1 MHSRLQTLAPSAKEE
16 FFKEI
21 HVSSHNYDALS
32 LMLRRKESTN
42 KSSGDTNWIKVI
54 TVKKCSADVF
64 SSLVSWSPNLRR
76 INFTSVPA
84 FDQLCV
90 PSFVQALSQSNR
102 IEDITIPATKD
113 DVIDYDTSDNEVSD
127 NDPTDDNIAADKER
141 SDNEGNEGGSIGDRR
156 SDTGSIG
163 DVSMDDEDSDD
174 EGRGGE
180 DSDDE
185 LTF

>member
-1 MHSRLQTLAPSAKEE
+1 MHSRLQTLAPSGKEE

-90 PSFVQALSQSNR
+90 PSFVQALS
-102 IEDITIPATKD
+102 TKD